1 MVICLKMSIFKN
13 MKLIILTIF
22 IFLAGISFPA
32 GDACAGVVKSSDR
45 MESNYAL
52 HHRIIIYNDLT
63 SFQTKPDKKKFVSQ
77 EYSADR
83 PLIKD
88 AVKPVNMA
96 DFENGGRATLPIYNL
111 TLNTPYTS
119 LSFMQSNLMS
129 GEGEGK
135 EEGEID
141 SMSVGSFLDSFKD
154 DPKFRTIYFTSK
166 DLIFGYKK
174 TIANV
179 LNLDFEMENDDY
191 KKLALSQSRNQNR
204 FEKKLTESERKHVVQ
219 QASHIF
225 KYITE
230 SYKPILYTL
239 LAMIASLYICFRYI
253 LSRYI

>member
-1 MVICLKMSIFKN
+1 MVICLKVSIFKN
-13 MKLIILTIF
+13 MKLIILTIY
-22 IFLAGISFPA
+22 IFLAGISFPVA
-32 GDACAGVVKSSDR
+32 DACAGVIKSSDK

-77 EYSADR
+77 EYSANM

-88 AVKPVNMA
+88 AVKPVNIT
-96 DFENGGRATLPIYNL
+96 DLENAGLTPLPIYNL
-111 TLNTPYTS
+111 TLNTPYSS

-129 GEGEGK
+129 GESEEEGK
-135 EEGEID
+135 ID
-141 SMSVGSFLDSFKD
+141 NMSVGSFLDSFKD

-179 LNLDFEMENDDY
+179 LNLDFDMENDDY

-204 FEKKLTESERKHVVQ
+204 FEKELTESERKHVVQ

-225 KYITE
+225 RYITE

>member
-1 MVICLKMSIFKN
+1 MGIFKN
-13 MKLIILTIF
+13 MKLNILMIYIF
-22 IFLAGISFPA
+22 MAGISFPVA
-32 GDACAGVVKSSDR
+32 DVCAGVVKSSDR
-45 MESNYAL
+45 VESNYDL

-63 SFQTKPDKKKFVSQ
+63 SFQTTPDEKRFVSR

-88 AVKPVNMA
+88 AVRPVNMA
-96 DFENGGRATLPIYNL
+96 DLENAGLTPPPMYNL

-129 GEGEGK
+129 GEGE
-135 EEGEID
+135 EESEID

-179 LNLDFEMENDDY
+179 LNLDFDMENDDY
-191 KKLALSQSRNQNR
+191 RKMALSQSRHQNR
-204 FEKKLTESERKHVVQ
+204 FERELTESEKKHVIQ
-219 QASHIF
+219 EASHIF
-225 KYITE
+225 RYITE